1 MILFKSLL
9 LAISTDDDDWAM
21 LCFDIKSAVKVTSS
35 PGCKIV
41 VDDILVLHSALTHS
55 LPPQSSSHAVGIRNG
70 RTMPAIMV
78 VRLWTGL
85 VEQ

>member
-1 MILFKSLL
+1 MILFQSLL
-9 LAISTDDDDWAM
+9 LVISTDDDNWAM

-55 LPPQSSSHAVGIRNG
+55 LLSPHAVGIRNG

-78 VRLWTGL
+78 VGLWTGL

>member
-1 MILFKSLL
+1 MILFQSLL
-9 LAISTDDDDWAM
+9 LVISTDDDNWAM

-41 VDDILVLHSALTHS
+41 VDDILVLHSLVTS
-55 LPPQSSSHAVGIRNG
+55 PLLSPHAVGIRNG
-70 RTMPAIMV
+70 RTMPANMV
-78 VRLWTGL
+78 VELWTGL